1 MNTSFLIAT
10 IFTTFIISLISIFY
24 FIRFAKYINLKNR
37 PENLSK
43 LISTEKI
50 PTSVGI
56 LLSLIF
62 VFLLIVWKFEYPNY
76 FNTVAR
82 FEILIGSIL
91 ILSFISFIDDF
102 KSINPIYR
110 LTVQITIVLLSLTT
124 LQTHL
129 IIILPLK
136 LSIILTIYFWVYF
149 ININN
154 FLDGIDGY
162 EISYVIFSCLTILT
176 VMIFLDIDL
185 LEKYIAIGLLSVSV
199 PFLIFNKPPAKI
211 YMGDSGS
218 IFFGFIL
225 GWLLLR
231 LISLDLWYISLIIA
245 MYPLMDVS
253 LTIFLK
259 ILKGHKP
266 WERLFDYFF
275 LQGVKNKKLT
285 HTSTLIWFN
294 IHNVFSYSL
303 AFVSIFYNPIISV
316 ALSFFNSL
324 VLISYYNKYKL

>member
-1 MNTSFLIAT
+1 MNIGFLIIS
-10 IFTTFIISLISIFY
+10 IFTTFIICLVSIFY
-24 FIRFAKYINLKNR
+24 FIRFANYINLKNK
-37 PENLSK
+37 PKNLSK
-43 LISTEKI
+43 LISTEKV
-50 PTSVGI
+50 PTSVGL

-76 FNTVAR
+76 FDAVAR
-82 FEILIGSIL
+82 FEILIASIL

-110 LTVQITIVLLSLTT
+110 LALQITVVFLSLTT

-136 LSIILTIYFWVYF
+136 LSIILSIYFWVYF
-149 ININN
+149 INVNN

-162 EISYVIFSCLTILT
+162 EISYVVFSSLTILT
-176 VMIFLDIDL
+176 VLIYLDIDL
-185 LEKYIAIGLLSVSV
+185 LEKYIAIALLTISI
-199 PFLIFNKPPAKI
+199 PFFLFNKPPAKI

-231 LISLDLWYISLIIA
+231 LISLDLWYISVIIA
-245 MYPLMDVS
+245 MYPLMDIS
-253 LTIFLK
+253 LTIFFK

-285 HTSTLIWFN
+285 HTSTLICFN
-294 IHNVFSYSL
+294 IHNAFSYLL
-303 AFVSIFYNPIISV
+303 AFVSIFYNPIIAV
-316 ALSFFNSL
+316 MLSFINSL
-324 VLISYYNKYKL
+324 VLIAYYNKFKL